1 MANLT
6 LYLNMDNAAFEPN
19 IDGWECR
26 NHETARI
33 LRVLA
38 QKIER
43 DGVQEWGKLLD
54 INGNRA
60 GDYTANLD

>member
-6 LYLNMDNAAFEPN
+6 LYLNMDNAAFEPS
-19 IDGWECR
+19 ID
-26 NHETARI
+26 HETARI